1 MRMDYIPPTR
11 RLRVL
16 NAIIVAL
23 ISVLVGRLWQIQV
36 LQGRQFLR
44 LSEENRIRDYTITA
58 PRGVIYDRKGRPL
71 VSNRP
76 SFTVAILPLELIV
89 ALNGADLAL
98 TLRALDLGASELNP
112 AIGRLLEVD
121 LALAVFIK
129 TGLGVSV
136 ALTIWTL
143 RRYRTVLEALLLLV
157 AILVAVISYQVA
169 GVMAV
174 G

>member
-1 MRMDYIPPTR
+1 MDARRTFDDRRTR
-11 RLRVL
+11 RVSFRLPERRSGFDRRFR
-16 NAIIVAL
+16 ASGAL
-23 ISVLVGRLWQIQV
+23 GRAH
-36 LQGRQFLR
+36 
-44 LSEENRIRDYTITA
+44 E
-58 PRGVIYDRKGRPL
+58 
-71 VSNRP
+71 
-76 SFTVAILPLELIV
+76 VAIQALRSSPSLLALLLAGLV